1 MNAMIQSVL
10 GELKPRLAAHYGER
24 LRGVYLFGSY
34 ARDEADEES
43 DVDVLIVLDR
53 VEHYSRE
60 VEKTS
65 ELMSELSLKY
75 GKSISCVF
83 VAEIKWREADTMFYL
98 NVREEAIPA

>member
-1 MNAMIQSVL
+1 MNAKVQPIL
-10 GELKPRLAAHYGER
+10 GELKPRLATLYGGR

-53 VEHYSRE
+53 VENYSCE
-60 VEKTS
+60 VDRTS
-65 ELMSELSLKY
+65 ELMSELSLKH
-75 GKSISCVF
+75 GKSISCVY
-83 VAEIKWREADTMFYL
+83 VGESKWRDADTMFFL